1 MRRFVPFGR
10 YGSVALLS
18 AGGDW
23 AVFSLL
29 ESLAGIGHLACLMT
43 ARASGGLLSF
53 AGNRHWTWGGRRQI
67 AVTQQGRRFLLLY
80 AFSYL
85 LSVALFSLL
94 TGVSRLPP
102 YPAKLI
108 TDVLCFI
115 VNFVVMNYYVFHAR
129 KGLSGLGR

>member
-1 MRRFVPFGR
+1 MRPFLRFGR

-18 AGGDW
+18 AAGDW

-29 ESLAGIGHLACLMT
+29 ESFAGIGHLSCLMT

-53 AGNRHWTWGGRRQI
+53 VGNRHWTWGARRQI

-85 LSVALFSLL
+85 LSVALFSIL
-94 TGVSRLPP
+94 TGVSRLSP

-108 TDVLCFI
+108 TDALCFM
-115 VNFVVMNYYVFHAR
+115 VNFMVMNHYVFHAR
-129 KGLSGLGR
+129 KGVLGR